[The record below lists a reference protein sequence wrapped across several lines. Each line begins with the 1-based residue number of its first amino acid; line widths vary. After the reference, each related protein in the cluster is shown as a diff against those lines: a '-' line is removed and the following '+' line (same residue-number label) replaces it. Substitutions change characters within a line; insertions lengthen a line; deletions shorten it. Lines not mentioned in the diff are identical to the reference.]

1 MEILEVAAYLGAGL
15 SALIARNTLRIKNR
29 SFINNMFLFYFT
41 ADFIMGTIETYQLF
55 QLKHDR

>member
-1 MEILEVAAYLGAGL
+1 MEILKVAAYFGAGL
-15 SALIARNTLRIKNR
+15 SAIIARKTLIMKNR

>member
-1 MEILEVAAYLGAGL
+1 MEILKVAAYFGAGL
-15 SALIARNTLRIKNR
+15 SAIIAQKTLIIKNR

-41 ADFIMGTIETYQLF
+41 ADFVMGTIETYQLF